1 MQQKNYLR
9 VRFRVRVRGVNMG
22 SWQGK
27 GRSLGGMGG
36 VHGIFKNPS
45 TSEKINWFDKFNLL
59 VG

>member
-27 GRSLGGMGG
+27 GRSLGGMDG
-36 VHGIFKNPS
+36 VHGISRIPQRVK
-45 TSEKINWFDKFNLL
+45 K
-59 VG
+59 